1 MSANYWPLSSGRQLV
16 RVAALRVEAAGYEI
30 SLPQNPGQEC
40 TVNMIEP
47 TADGVSDP
55 LGLEVLYFKL
65 VRLKDAS
72 KDDPLRQSM
81 MKACG

>member
-1 MSANYWPLSSGRQLV
+1 M
-16 RVAALRVEAAGYEI
+16 I
-30 SLPQNPGQEC
+30 
-40 TVNMIEP
+40 NMIEP

-55 LGLEVLYFKL
+55 LGFEVLCFKL

-81 MKACG
+81 M